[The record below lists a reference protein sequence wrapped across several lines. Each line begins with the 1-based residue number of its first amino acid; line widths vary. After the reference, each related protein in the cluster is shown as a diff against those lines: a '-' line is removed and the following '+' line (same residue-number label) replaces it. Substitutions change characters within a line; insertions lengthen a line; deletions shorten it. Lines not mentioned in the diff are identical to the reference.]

1 MSRAEYMARL
11 EHLLEVQGQI
21 IDAYL
26 AQNMGER
33 YAYLLI
39 ATPRVEPENIL
50 EARTVSHVTNI
61 RPALAE
67 HIALAFAERVKRLD
81 AASLLDGLAPEPIL
95 GGFGDAR

>member
-1 MSRAEYMARL
+1 MSRAEYVARL

-33 YAYLLI
+33 YAYLLL
-39 ATPRVEPENIL
+39 ATPRAEPSL
-50 EARTVSHVTNI
+50 REARAVSHVTNM

-67 HIALAFAERVKRLD
+67 HIALAFAERVKHLD